1 MLSFFPR
8 GVLDENLNLI
18 ESFSE
23 GFPSYSY
30 SYNTTRTYAI
40 MKDLY
45 DIDLRGRLLNFISNF
60 LSNRFFNINK
70 NRGSHKGVFYPLL
83 CFISKLN
90 MENIEFRLQ
99 RGLNKVET

>member
-1 MLSFFPR
+1 M
-8 GVLDENLNLI
+8 
-18 ESFSE
+18 
-23 GFPSYSY
+23 PSQYFLY
-30 SYNTTRTYAI
+30 LEKAYNTTRTYGI

-45 DIDLRGRLLNFISNF
+45 DIGLRGRLLNFISNF

-83 CFISKLN
+83 CLISKLN
-90 MENIEFRLQ
+90 MENIEFRFQ